1 MSPDLP
7 PMQHS
12 TSWVLG
18 IGLRARCPAASL
30 FSLVTR
36 ITADHGLAITD
47 LAGVATWQARIQA
60 PAIHALA
67 ASLDCSIVGL
77 ERPELARV
85 GPRVLTRSPR
95 LRALIGVDSVAEAAA
110 LVLADR
116 LAGGQPGVLA
126 GPRWQTDLAT
136 AALATCATD
145 WAIDNV
151 NYPLD

>member
-1 MSPDLP
+1 MSTDLSS
-7 PMQHS
+7 MRHR

-18 IGLRARCPAASL
+18 IGLRAQCPPDDL
-30 FSLVTR
+30 ISLVTR

-77 ERPELARV
+77 ERAELTRV

-95 LRALIGVDSVAEAAA
+95 LRARIGIDSVAEAAA

-116 LAGGQPGVLA
+116 LAGGQPGALA
-126 GPRWQTDLAT
+126 GPRRQTDLAT

>member
-77 ERPELARV
+77 ERPELTRV

-95 LRALIGVDSVAEAAA
+95 LRALIGIDSVAEAAA

-116 LAGGQPGVLA
+116 LAGRPAGILA
-126 GPRWQTDLAT
+126 GPRWHTDFAT
-136 AALATCATD
+136 AAVAIGATD
-145 WAIDNV
+145 TAIDNV